1 MSLDVYLTH
10 KTPTTQKGTGVFIR
24 DGGSNRELSIAEVK
38 ERWPE
43 SGIVESKFQTNE
55 VYSANIT
62 HNLGEMASAAELYYP
77 LWRPEEINISKAKQ
91 LIVHLAKGLES
102 LIEKPDYYKTF
113 NPENGWGTY
122 EVLLTLVKNYLKAC
136 IDNPDAD
143 VSVSR

>member
-1 MSLDVYLTH
+1 MSLDVYLSH
-10 KTPTTQKGTGVFIR
+10 PIQTTKKGTGVFIR
-24 DGGSNRELSIAEVK
+24 ENGGNRELTVAEVK

-43 SGIVESKFQTNE
+43 SDIVEIEFATDE

-62 HNLGEMASAAELYYP
+62 HNLCEMASAAELYYP
-77 LWRPEEINISKAKQ
+77 LWRPEEINITKAKQ
-91 LIVHLAKGLES
+91 LIVPLAKGLEN

-113 NPENGWGTY
+113 NPENGWGSY
-122 EVLLTLVKNYLKAC
+122 DGLLNLVENYLKAC

>member
-1 MSLDVYLTH
+1 MSLDIYLS
-10 KTPTTQKGTGVFIR
+10 TPTPTVKIGTGVFVR
-24 DGGSNRELSIAEVK
+24 DGGSNRELSVAEVK

-43 SGIVESKFQTNE
+43 SDVVESEFQTEE
-55 VYSANIT
+55 VYCANIT

-77 LWRPEEINISKAKQ
+77 LWRPEEINITKAKQ
-91 LIVHLAKGLES
+91 LIVPLAKGLES

-113 NPENGWGTY
+113 NPENGWGLY
-122 EVLLTLVKNYLKAC
+122 DGLLNLVENYLKAC

>member
-1 MSLDVYLTH
+1 MSLDIYLS
-10 KTPTTQKGTGVFIR
+10 KPIPTIKKGTGVFVREI
-24 DGGSNRELSIAEVK
+24 GKTRELTISEVK
-38 ERWPE
+38 ERYPE
-43 SGIVESKFQTNE
+43 SDVVEAEFQTDE

-77 LWRPEEINISKAKQ
+77 LWRPEEINITKARQ
-91 LIVHLAKGLES
+91 LIVPLAKGLES

-113 NPENGWGTY
+113 NPENGWGSY
-122 EVLLTLVKNYLKAC
+122 DGLLNLVENYLKAC

>member
-1 MSLDVYLTH
+1 MSLDIYLS
-10 KTPTTQKGTGVFIR
+10 TPTPTVKIGTGVFVR
-24 DGGSNRELSIAEVK
+24 DGGSNRELSVAEVK

-43 SGIVESKFQTNE
+43 SDVVESEFQTEE

-77 LWRPEEINISKAKQ
+77 LWRPEEINITKAKQ
-91 LIVHLAKGLES
+91 LIVPLAKGLES

-113 NPENGWGTY
+113 NPENGWGSY
-122 EVLLTLVKNYLKAC
+122 DGLLNLVENYLKAC